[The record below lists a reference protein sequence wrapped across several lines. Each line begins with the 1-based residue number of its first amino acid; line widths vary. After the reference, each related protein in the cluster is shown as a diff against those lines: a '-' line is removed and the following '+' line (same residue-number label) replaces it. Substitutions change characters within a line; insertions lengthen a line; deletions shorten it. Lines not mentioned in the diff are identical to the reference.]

1 MCGDTV
7 HSQAKETTQM
17 KNRNR
22 ISLLAATAALAAA
35 LALPAMAQSTSQD
48 AAAQSGSSAT
58 GAPTGS
64 SNSGGGGQT
73 WASVDTDSDGA
84 ISKQEAQVNAGLAQ
98 IFDQADGNTDGK
110 LTPDEYKAFVAKQQ
124 GGGAAG
130 SQGN

>member
-1 MCGDTV
+1 MCGDTA
-7 HSQAKETTQM
+7 HSQAKEISLM

-22 ISLLAATAALAAA
+22 TSLLAATVALAAA

-48 AAAQSGSSAT
+48 AAAHSGSSAT
-58 GAPTGS
+58 SAQS
-64 SNSGGGGQT
+64 GGGQT

-98 IFDQADGNTDGK
+98 IFDQADGNADGK
-110 LTPDEYKAFVAKQQ
+110 LTPDEYKAFVVKQQ
-124 GGGAAG
+124 GGGAGSG